1 MTVECIE
8 CIENDARMNDKT
20 MMCPWK
26 ENHRP
31 TRAGA
36 NCMHCTMVD
45 RAHKLCEFIQYLSRL
60 NLMRARKARPFCL
73 ACAARPRARSTATAR
88 VRTRARST

>member
-26 ENHRP
+26 ENHR
-31 TRAGA
+31 RARA
-36 NCMHCTMVD
+36 RIALHMVD
-45 RAHKLCEFIQYLSRL
+45 RAHKLCEFTQYLSRL